1 MARALEYMHDDGD
14 DEAAR
19 APYIPHLYKRW
30 KLSSDLG
37 SVANA
42 TEIVRSRDWAEHIHV
57 YS

>member
-1 MARALEYMHDDGD
+1 MHDVDGD